1 MRITEK
7 MEAEDEQ
14 HWHARNVLIELDYCS
29 KYMVDRKHIRND
41 DLRFYAFLMRKALE
55 LLKEQEPVKAKILK
69 NALTINYK
77 KYAFAGMCPVCNSL
91 LLRHWVACPTCGKA
105 VKWNG

>member
-1 MRITEK
+1 MIEREK
-7 MEAEDEQ
+7 VIRGLKCCIDPNVSCCECPYYNYGHCDPDDVRRDALALLREQ
-14 HWHARNVLIELDYCS
+14 
-29 KYMVDRKHIRND
+29 
-41 DLRFYAFLMRKALE
+41 
-55 LLKEQEPVKAKILK
+55 QPVKAKILK

>member
-1 MRITEK
+1 MDDREK
-7 MEAEDEQ
+7 VISMLKCVVNLETVYAKDCKRRGCPY
-14 HWHARNVLIELDYCS
+14 AGTDCMMAVAADALAL
-29 KYMVDRKHIRND
+29 
-41 DLRFYAFLMRKALE
+41 LR
-55 LLKEQEPVKAKILK
+55 EQEPVKAKILK

-77 KYAFAGMCPVCNSL
+77 KYAFAGICPVCNSL